1 MGVSGSRPRNSR
13 AHSLQAEHTSHPL
26 DAGLGRGL
34 AVTAE
39 GYSVVP
45 ATHPP
50 FTWRGMSM
58 GMVLS
63 HRRDWRES
71 LHHGCLLSTVGPARG
86 ASEGKYK
93 CSSNLL
99 SFCVFV
105 TQHYCSNS

>member
-1 MGVSGSRPRNSR
+1 MGVTEGSGSGSLPRNSR

-39 GYSVVP
+39 GYSVAP

-50 FTWRGMSM
+50 FTWREMSL

-71 LHHGCLLSTVGPARG
+71 PHHG
-86 ASEGKYK
+86 
-93 CSSNLL
+93 
-99 SFCVFV
+99 
-105 TQHYCSNS
+105 